1 MPRTNRKRYLS
12 LIYVPDQ
19 DADPK
24 SVSMS
29 YAKGRILAVLLA
41 LLGIHILWGFFGYY
55 RVARLESQKRSL
67 TQENADLK
75 ASNRRI
81 DEIEKEFA
89 RIRLTDE
96 KIRKAFGVTL
106 GIGEQPAAAT
116 ETAGTVSRK
125 TPSGTTV
132 VASDPPVPAKT
143 TDNAPLV
150 LVSRREISE
159 FDPESLPTR
168 LPVNG
173 VMTTRYRESGTLTR
187 RNHRGIDI
195 AAPKG
200 TVIQAAGSG
209 VVLLSDWTPD
219 LGNLVIVSHGMGYL
233 TYYGHAQKSLVE
245 QGMKVKKGQPIALV
259 GSSGISSAPHLH
271 FELWKDGEPINP
283 EEFLYA
289 AQRER
294 AGPDG

>member
-1 MPRTNRKRYLS
+1 MSKINRKRYLS

-29 YAKGRILAVLLA
+29 YAKGRILAFLLA
-41 LLGIHILWGFFGYY
+41 LLGLHILWGFFGYY
-55 RVARLESQKRSL
+55 RVARLESQRRSL
-67 TQENADLK
+67 IRENADLK
-75 ASNRRI
+75 VSNRRI

-89 RIRLTDE
+89 RIKRTDE

-106 GIGEQPAAAT
+106 GVGEQPARGAEPDRAVSART
-116 ETAGTVSRK
+116 QAETA
-125 TPSGTTV
+125 V
-132 VASDPPVPAKT
+132 VAEEPAGAVKAV
-143 TDNAPLV
+143 DNAPLI
-150 LVSRREISE
+150 LVSRREAAD
-159 FDPESLPTR
+159 FNPEDLPTR

-173 VMTTRYRESGTLTR
+173 VMTTRYRESGTQAR

-209 VVLLSDWTPD
+209 VVLFSDWTPD
-219 LGNLVIVSHGMGYL
+219 LGNLVIVSHGMGYM
-233 TYYGHAQKSLVE
+233 TYYAHAQKSLVE
-245 QGMKVKKGQPIALV
+245 QGMRVKKGQPIALV

-271 FELWKDGEPINP
+271 FELWKDGESINP

-294 AGPDG
+294 TGAND